1 MFSHSNIIYYFIMQH
16 VLALLRSQLHL
27 TSVFALVIIMH
38 YQESCRI
45 LLRVKKKK
53 YSDVKQKN
61 IPSLYLCCFLF
72 PKPMYPFLFYLSE
85 TTDCMRQK

>member
-53 YSDVKQKN
+53 YSDVKQKTYL
-61 IPSLYLCCFLF
+61 LYICAVSYF
-72 PKPMYPFLFYLSE
+72 PNQCILSYFTYL
-85 TTDCMRQK
+85 RQQTA